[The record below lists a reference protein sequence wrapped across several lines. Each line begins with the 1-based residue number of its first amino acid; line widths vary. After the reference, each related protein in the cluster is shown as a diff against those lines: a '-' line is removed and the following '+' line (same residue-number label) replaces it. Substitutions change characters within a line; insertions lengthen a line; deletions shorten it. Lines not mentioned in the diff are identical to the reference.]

1 MDRLHD
7 FDSWSSQ
14 SFSEIEGWWHFK
26 FIFKKLS
33 EVFPWIIHWWK
44 GLVLLCVHFLC
55 FWGVALFK
63 MTRNTLSHLGLASP
77 VLPLRSRVIFFLI
90 YVGCS
95 GQLTHI
101 TTILHGP
108 LNTLQAQE
116 QVRHHGGDRRAH
128 RGSNPGQGRNKSHD
142 WPQQLNPQ
150 LLIRVFWFG
159 RWATM
164 FFWWCLCCILTGPTV
179 WLPEIVFLVFKWE

>member
-1 MDRLHD
+1 VWMDRLHD

-77 VLPLRSRVIFFLI
+77 VLPLRSRVFFFFFFDLRR
-90 YVGCS
+90 VF
-95 GQLTHI
+95 
-101 TTILHGP
+101 GP
-108 LNTLQAQE
+108 AYA
-116 QVRHHGGDRRAH
+116 HHGYSPRPTEHPASPRAGKAP
-128 RGSNPGQGRNKSHD
+128 RGWQ
-142 WPQQLNPQ
+142 
-150 LLIRVFWFG
+150 
-159 RWATM
+159 ACT
-164 FFWWCLCCILTGPTV
+164 
-179 WLPEIVFLVFKWE
+179 

>member
-1 MDRLHD
+1 LDNLPQSNQHLIIKRDEEAWQSREHQNETKSDKTRVWMDRLHD

-77 VLPLRSRVIFFLI
+77 SPKPCLFFCIISLTW
-90 YVGCS
+90 VS
-95 GQLTHI
+95 GQLARTSVNFMGHEV
-101 TTILHGP
+101 
-108 LNTLQAQE
+108 NDYVSLQWLLYE
-116 QVRHHGGDRRAH
+116 QLQ
-128 RGSNPGQGRNKSHD
+128 GSNLRS
-142 WPQQLNPQ
+142 
-150 LLIRVFWFG
+150 
-159 RWATM
+159 
-164 FFWWCLCCILTGPTV
+164 
-179 WLPEIVFLVFKWE
+179 